1 MKIRGVLQTDAKA
14 IAEIYNVDLG
24 YETDE
29 KQIFDRLGK
38 IDENREA
45 VFVAE
50 IEGEI
55 VGALH
60 IEKYSTLYYKDIAN
74 ILSLAVSSKY
84 RRGGIGKALVRTA
97 ESWAKSKNLPEIRLE
112 SSMHRKPA
120 HEFYRSMGFD
130 SEKEQIRFL
139 KKL

>member
-1 MKIRGVLQTDAKA
+1 MKIRVASQNDAKA

-29 KQIFDRLGK
+29 KRIFDRLGK

-50 IEGEI
+50 TGEKV

-74 ILSLAVSSKY
+74 ILSLAVNGKH
-84 RRGGIGKALVRTA
+84 RRGGVGKALISAA
-97 ESWAKSKNLPEIRLE
+97 ENWAKSKNLPEIRLE
-112 SSMHRKPA
+112 SSMLRKPA
-120 HEFYRSMGFD
+120 HEFYRAMGFD

>member
-1 MKIRGVLQTDAKA
+1 MKIRVALQTDAKA
-14 IAEIYNVDLG
+14 IAEIYNIDLG

-29 KQIFDRLGK
+29 KRIFDRLGK

-50 IEGEI
+50 TEEKV

-74 ILSLAVSSKY
+74 ILSLAVRGDH
-84 RRGGIGKALVRTA
+84 RRGGIGKALINAA
-97 ESWAKSKNLPEIRLE
+97 ENWAKSKNLPEIRLE

-120 HEFYRSMGFD
+120 HEFYRAMGFD

>member
-1 MKIRGVLQTDAKA
+1 MKIRVALQTDAKA

-24 YETDE
+24 YETDK

-50 IEGEI
+50 TDGEV

-60 IEKYSTLYYKDIAN
+60 IEKYSSLYYKDIAN
-74 ILSLAVSSKY
+74 ILSLAVSGKH
-84 RRGGIGKALVRTA
+84 RRGG
-97 ESWAKSKNLPEIRLE
+97 
-112 SSMHRKPA
+112 
-120 HEFYRSMGFD
+120 YR
-130 SEKEQIRFL
+130 
-139 KKL
+139 

>member
-1 MKIRGVLQTDAKA
+1 MKIRGALQTDAKA

-50 IEGEI
+50 TDEKV

-74 ILSLAVSSKY
+74 ILSLAVRGKH
-84 RRGGIGKALVRTA
+84 RRGGVGKALISAA
-97 ESWAKSKNLPEIRLE
+97 ESWAKSKNLQEIRLE

-120 HEFYRSMGFD
+120 HEFYRAMGFD

>member
-1 MKIRGVLQTDAKA
+1 MKIRRASQTDAKA

-50 IEGEI
+50 TGEKV

-74 ILSLAVSSKY
+74 ILSLAVRGDH
-84 RRGGIGKALVRTA
+84 RRGGVGKALVSAA
-97 ESWAKSKNLPEIRLE
+97 ENWAKSKNLPEIRLE
-112 SSMHRKPA
+112 SSMRRKPA
-120 HEFYRSMGFD
+120 HEFYRALGFNSD
-130 SEKEQIRFL
+130 KEPIRFL

>member
-1 MKIRGVLQTDAKA
+1 MKIRVALQTDAKA

-29 KQIFDRLGK
+29 KGIFDRLGK
-38 IDENREA
+38 IDETREA

-50 IEGEI
+50 IDEKV

-74 ILSLAVSSKY
+74 ILSLAVRGDHR
-84 RRGGIGKALVRTA
+84 RRGAGKALVKA
-97 ESWAKSKNLPEIRLE
+97 GEDWAKSKNLPEIRLE
-112 SSMHRKPA
+112 SSMRRKPA
-120 HEFYRSMGFD
+120 HEFYRAMGFD

>member
-1 MKIRGVLQTDAKA
+1 MKIRSASQTDAKA

-29 KQIFDRLGK
+29 KQIFNRLGK
-38 IDENREA
+38 IDETREA

-50 IEGEI
+50 IDEKV

-74 ILSLAVSSKY
+74 ILSLAVRGDHR
-84 RRGGIGKALVRTA
+84 RRGAGKALVKA
-97 ESWAKSKNLPEIRLE
+97 GEDWAKSKNLPEIRLE
-112 SSMHRKPA
+112 SSMRRKPA
-120 HEFYRSMGFD
+120 HEFYRAMGFD

>member
-1 MKIRGVLQTDAKA
+1 MKIRRASQTDAKA

-50 IEGEI
+50 TEEKV

-74 ILSLAVSSKY
+74 ILSLAVNGNHC
-84 RRGGIGKALVRTA
+84 RGGVGKALVSAA
-97 ESWAKSKNLPEIRLE
+97 ENWAKSKNLPEIRLE
-112 SSMHRKPA
+112 SSMRRKPA
-120 HEFYRSMGFD
+120 HEFYRAMGFN

>member
-1 MKIRGVLQTDAKA
+1 MKIRRASQTDAKA

-29 KQIFDRLGK
+29 KRIFDRLGK
-38 IDENREA
+38 IDKNREA

-60 IEKYSTLYYKDIAN
+60 IEKYSTLYYKNIAN
-74 ILSLAVSSKY
+74 ILSLAVNGKH
-84 RRGGIGKALVRTA
+84 RRGGVGKALIRAA
-97 ESWAKSKNLPEIRLE
+97 ENWAKSKNLPEIRLE

-120 HEFYRSMGFD
+120 HEFYRAMGFD

>member
-1 MKIRGVLQTDAKA
+1 MKIRRASQTDAKA

-29 KQIFDRLGK
+29 KRIFDRLGK
-38 IDENREA
+38 IDKNREA

-60 IEKYSTLYYKDIAN
+60 IEKYSTLYYKNITN
-74 ILSLAVSSKY
+74 ILSLAVNGKH
-84 RRGGIGKALVRTA
+84 RRGGVGKALIRAA
-97 ESWAKSKNLPEIRLE
+97 ENWAKSKNLPEIRLE

-120 HEFYRSMGFD
+120 HEFYRAMGFD